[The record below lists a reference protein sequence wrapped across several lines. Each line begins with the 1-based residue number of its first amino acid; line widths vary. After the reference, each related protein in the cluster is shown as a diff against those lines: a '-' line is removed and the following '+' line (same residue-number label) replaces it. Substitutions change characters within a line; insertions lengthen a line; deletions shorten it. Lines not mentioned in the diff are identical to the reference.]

1 MDSPQTIGD
10 INMSVQ
16 MIELEAVILSQ
27 ASDEALE
34 ASAGVAFTIG
44 TYGTGVCGNTNNGFG
59 CLLGK

>member
-1 MDSPQTIGD
+1 ML
-10 INMSVQ
+10 VQ
-16 MIELEAVILSQ
+16 MIEIDEVQIMHV
-27 ASDEALE
+27 SDEALE